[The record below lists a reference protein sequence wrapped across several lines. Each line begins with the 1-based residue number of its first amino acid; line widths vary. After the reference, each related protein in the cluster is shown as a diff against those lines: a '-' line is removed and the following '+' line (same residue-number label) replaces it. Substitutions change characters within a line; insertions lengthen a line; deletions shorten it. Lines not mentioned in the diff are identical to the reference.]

1 MNMVNIEAEK
11 KKIREAN
18 QDWYRLENEN
28 KVDEIFEK
36 YVTDDLILQVPGM
49 PQFVGREASYAFM
62 KPFIED
68 VLISID
74 GKPAQLEVSASGELA
89 YDLGNSTAM
98 VNSPDGPVEDKQK
111 YLIIWKKVDGNWKAV
126 AGSFS
131 SDLS

>member
-1 MNMVNIEAEK
+1 MVDIEAEK
-11 KKIREAN
+11 KKIWEAN

-74 GKPAQLEVSASGELA
+74 GKSAQLEVSASGELA
-89 YDLGNSTAM
+89 YDLGNSTAI
-98 VNSPDGPVEDKQK
+98 VNSPEGPVEDKQK
-111 YLIIWKKVDGNWKAV
+111 YLIIWKKIDGKWKAV

>member
-1 MNMVNIEAEK
+1 
-11 KKIREAN
+11 
-18 QDWYRLENEN
+18 
-28 KVDEIFEK
+28 
-36 YVTDDLILQVPGM
+36 M

-74 GKPAQLEVSASGELA
+74 GKPTQLEVSASGELA
-89 YDLGNSTAM
+89 YDLGNSTAI

-111 YLIIWKKVDGNWKAV
+111 YLIIWKKIDGNWKAV

>member
-1 MNMVNIEAEK
+1 MVDIKAEK
-11 KKIREAN
+11 KKIWEAN

-36 YVTDDLILQVPGM
+36 YVSDDLILQVPGM

-74 GKPAQLEVSASGELA
+74 GKSAQLEVSASGELA

-111 YLIIWKKVDGNWKAV
+111 YLIIWKKIDGNWKAV

>member
-1 MNMVNIEAEK
+1 MVDIEAEK
-11 KKIREAN
+11 KKIWEAN

-36 YVTDDLILQVPGM
+36 YVSDDLILQVPGM

-74 GKPAQLEVSASGELA
+74 GKSAQLEVSASGELA

-111 YLIIWKKVDGNWKAV
+111 YLIIWKKIDGKWKAV

>member
-1 MNMVNIEAEK
+1 MVDIEAEK
-11 KKIREAN
+11 KKIWEAN

-36 YVTDDLILQVPGM
+36 YVSDDLILQVPGM

-62 KPFIED
+62 KSFIED

-111 YLIIWKKVDGNWKAV
+111 YLIIWKKIDGNWKAV

>member
-1 MNMVNIEAEK
+1 MVDIEAEK
-11 KKIREAN
+11 KKIWEAN

-36 YVTDDLILQVPGM
+36 YVSDDLVLQVPGM
-49 PQFVGREASYAFM
+49 PQFVGREAGYAFM

-111 YLIIWKKVDGNWKAV
+111 YLIIWKKIDGNWKAV

>member
-1 MNMVNIEAEK
+1 MVDIEAEK
-11 KKIREAN
+11 KKIWEAN

-74 GKPAQLEVSASGELA
+74 GKPTQLEVSASGELA
-89 YDLGNSTAM
+89 YDLGNSTAI
-98 VNSPDGPVEDKQK
+98 VNSPEGPVEDKQK
-111 YLIIWKKVDGNWKAV
+111 YLIIWKKIDGKWKAV